1 MNNDRIMSTKYV
13 NVFVLGAGAS
23 VDYGL
28 PVWAQLRELLIEDI
42 KKNGLS
48 EFPPGVANRFLNEL
62 EQIGPGKKYETVD
75 EVISNFEDDEAE
87 IPETTVEIFEV
98 VKQVFMSRV
107 MTENVGWIETFV
119 KKNNLESLLNNEVSN
134 FPTFFINFNYD
145 TLLLSKFVQ
154 FFKHKC
160 KNASKSEIKQWR
172 LQHGAD
178 SDFEEKFED
187 WAKNIFHPHGIL
199 YLCESGELRIGRKTS
214 CHPTSKTFRNAR
226 TRGASLAVSRTNIG
240 VDNAISCHDAQE
252 HFTFSDIK
260 SRIHNL
266 PGSGQRNAE
275 MRLILLG
282 VGPDSLAFNLDKF
295 IGEKAFDIRQ
305 VYYTCTK
312 EDDKHV
318 YEQYL
323 NMFEAATESYED
335 CQELVEKNTFIPFN

>member
-1 MNNDRIMSTKYV
+1 MINDRIMSTKYF

-28 PVWAQLRELLIEDI
+28 PVWCELWELLIEDI

-48 EFPPGVANRFLNEL
+48 GISAGASNRFLNEL

-75 EVISNFEDDEAE
+75 EVISNFEDDKVEF
-87 IPETTVEIFEV
+87 PGTTVAIFEV
-98 VKQVFMSRV
+98 VKKVFTSRA
-107 MTENVGWIETFV
+107 MAQSAGWIETFV
-119 KKNNLESLLNNEVSN
+119 KQNNMEILLTNEASN
-134 FPTFFINFNYD
+134 YPTFFINFNYD

-160 KNASKSEIKQWR
+160 ENASKSEIKQWR

-187 WAKNIFHPHGIL
+187 WAKDIFHPHGIL
-199 YLCESGELRIGRKTS
+199 YLCESDQLRIGLKTS

-226 TRGASLAVSRTNIG
+226 TQGASLAVSRTNIG

-252 HFTFSDIK
+252 NFTFSNIK
-260 SRIHNL
+260 NRIHNL
-266 PGSGQRNAE
+266 AGRGQESSE

-282 VGPDSLAFNLDKF
+282 VGPDSLAFNLDKIF
-295 IGEKAFDIRQ
+295 GEEAFDVRQ
-305 VYYTCTK
+305 VHYTCTK
-312 EDDKHV
+312 EDDKHI
-318 YEQYL
+318 YERYF
-323 NMFEAATESYED
+323 NMFQATSQRYQN